1 MTITQRSIAPA
12 AVHETLGKYMLV
24 DGFDL
29 VVDLEKSKG
38 SRLYDSR
45 YDREFLDMFSF
56 FASNPLGMNH
66 PALADDAFLQK
77 LTRAAVHKPS
87 NSDIYTVEMA
97 EFVDTFGQIAMPRHT
112 DYLFFVEG
120 GGLAVEN
127 ALKAAFDWKIRKNFK
142 AGAEREL
149 GTKVM
154 HFREAFHGRT
164 GYTLSLTNTDPV
176 KIEYFPKFDWPRI
189 ENPKIAFPLEGENLS
204 AVKAAEER
212 ALRQMQA
219 EFDRNNGDIAA
230 IIIEPLQGEGG
241 DNHFR
246 PEFMQAL
253 RKAADDNEAMLIF
266 DEIQT
271 GLGLTGKMWCFE
283 HFGMAPDIVCFGKKS
298 QVCGIACSKRIDEV
312 PDNVFK
318 MSGRINSTWG
328 GNLVDMVRCQKF
340 LEVIDEENL
349 VENAAKM
356 GQKLLDGLKTV
367 QGKFSGMVQNARG
380 LGLMCAF
387 DMANV
392 ELRNK
397 LFSKAYEN
405 GLMILKTGAR
415 GIRFRP
421 ALNVKP
427 EDIDEALQK
436 LEDSLKQIQ

>member
-1 MTITQRSIAPA
+1 MAITKMSIPPA
-12 AVHETLGKYMLV
+12 DVHETLGKHMLV

-29 VVDLEKSKG
+29 VVDLQKSKG

-45 YDREFLDMFSF
+45 RNRDFLDMFSF

-66 PALADDAFLQK
+66 PALADKAFLSK

-97 EFVDTFGQIAMPRHT
+97 EFVETFGELAMPRHT
-112 DYLFFVEG
+112 DYLFFIEG
-120 GGLAVEN
+120 GGLAIEN

-142 AGAEREL
+142 AGSKLEV
-149 GTKVM
+149 GTQVL

-164 GYTLSLTNTDPV
+164 GYTLSLTNTEPV
-176 KIEYFPKFDWPRI
+176 KIEYFPKFNWPRI
-189 ENPKIAFPLEGENLS
+189 ENPKITFPLEGENLA

-212 ALRQMQA
+212 ALSQIEQA
-219 EFDRNNGDIAA
+219 FASNRGDIAA
-230 IIIEPLQGEGG
+230 IIIEPVQGEGG

-246 PEFMQAL
+246 AEFMQAL
-253 RKAADDNEAMLIF
+253 RKAATDNDAMLIF

-283 HFGMAPDIVCFGKKS
+283 HFGVKPDMVCFGKKS
-298 QVCGIACSKRIDEV
+298 QVCGVACSKRIDEV

-318 MSGRINSTWG
+318 VSGRINSTWG

-340 LEVIDEENL
+340 LEVIKEENL
-349 VENAAKM
+349 IENAAGM
-356 GQKLLDGLKTV
+356 GARLLEGLRSI
-367 QGKFSGMVQNARG
+367 QGRFSAKVQNARG

-387 DMANV
+387 NLANT
-392 ELRNK
+392 ELRDK
-397 LFSKAYEN
+397 LFSKTYDN
-405 GLMILKTGAR
+405 GLIVLKTGAR

-421 ALNVKP
+421 ALNVTP
-427 EDIDEALQK
+427 TDIDEALDK
-436 LEDSLKQIQ
+436 LGDSLTQV